1 MTLTRI
7 RTWLMLSLS
16 IGVPINSQSFEGWQA
31 LSITPPTPLLLET
44 DKDVEFVLT
53 LNIKPGYHI
62 NSNQPEEDYLI
73 PTSLNWQSPSLLL
86 KSISYPTGEHVTYSF
101 SSEPLSVYSGKVR
114 IVSTFH
120 VPETLQK
127 KPQSL
132 LGSLLYQA
140 CNNTA
145 CFPPKTISVTVPLVY

>member
-7 RTWLMLSLS
+7 RTWFILSFFVGAS
-16 IGVPINSQSFEGWQA
+16 INSQSFEGWQA
-31 LSITPPTPLLLET
+31 LSIKPPVSLLLET
-44 DKDVEFVLT
+44 GRDVELVLT

-73 PTSLNWQSPSLLL
+73 PTSLNWQSPSLPL
-86 KSISYPTGEHVTYSF
+86 KSINYPIGELVTYSF
-101 SSEPLSVYSGKVR
+101 SSEPLSVYSGKVQV
-114 IVSTFH
+114 VSTFH

-127 KPQSL
+127 KPGAL

-145 CFPPKTISVTVPLVY
+145 CFPPKTISVTVPLVH